1 MKRLAG
7 WVVRGL
13 GESWN
18 DRFIGCDR
26 YQEKPEGGRM
36 NQVIESE
43 PGLLNWAEG
52 VEPNEGVP
60 LMLTEKGE
68 RANEQNEVGES

>member
-1 MKRLAG
+1 
-7 WVVRGL
+7 
-13 GESWN
+13 
-18 DRFIGCDR
+18 
-26 YQEKPEGGRM
+26 M